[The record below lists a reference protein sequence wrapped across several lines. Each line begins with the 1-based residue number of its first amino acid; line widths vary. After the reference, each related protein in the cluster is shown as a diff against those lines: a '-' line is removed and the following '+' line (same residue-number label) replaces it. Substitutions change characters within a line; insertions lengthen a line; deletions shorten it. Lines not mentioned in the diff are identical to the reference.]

1 MDNLPEDMKADIL
14 KNYEDLIVTY
24 EGKQYYLG
32 RGSGDDVSSVEED
45 GTTVTITDTRGAK
58 LVLTRTAEN
67 TMTVQSFDN
76 SFAYLNDGIKIPV
89 GAVFTFKAS

>member
-1 MDNLPEDMKADIL
+1 MKADIL
-14 KNYEDLIVTY
+14 KNYKDLIVTY
-24 EGKQYYLG
+24 EGKQYYRG

-45 GTTVTITDTRGAK
+45 GTSVTITDTRGAK

-76 SFAYLNDGIKIPV
+76 SFAYLNDGIKISV